1 MLRILFC
8 RWAIASL
15 IFLYSPLISQLTGE
29 LKIAFIRVSF
39 PSGEFPGF
47 TGNGSFLY
55 EENKICGSYTIDS
68 PPHDANYFQSH
79 INAVNNYYRTVS
91 YGKFGLDVAG
101 SKIFPNDNRS
111 SYELGK
117 LMNYYHE
124 LGKENDHEKRL
135 SELFRDALTVSY
147 SKDSINFSN
156 FDIIAIIHAGVGQ
169 DFNLPF
175 LDPTPEDIPS
185 TFVDKDMINKHL
197 GGPIQIGN
205 YIVNSGIIL
214 PESQNYP
221 LMDSNINK
229 VLSDPCDVQYSI
241 TGTWALMIGFA
252 AGLPP
257 LWDVESGQS
266 GAGVFSLMDLGA
278 NNGRG
283 IIPAPPDAWTR
294 IYAGWEEPVE
304 IQLFNKVE
312 LKSNQSNQIG
322 KLYIN
327 HNEYFLIENRN
338 NWFRENVSIDSAR
351 YNVWEKTD
359 NYPPYLNILIDSAGI
374 GFNEYGVITEVGN
387 YNLGLPASG
396 LLIWHIDEKKI
407 SEGIDS
413 YSINANRNHRGID
426 LEEAD
431 GAQDIGYLSNLLTDP
446 SSGYWG
452 DMWFSENKEYFR
464 ANSDGSM
471 IFSSFTFPNTKSN
484 NGANS
489 GIVINDISRSSR
501 SMTFKVTS
509 NYDISSINDK
519 NKSILFQWDVDSDGD
534 LDFIGEGD
542 ELWWSDNLDDFKSI
556 NNINGKLLDVIV
568 AQNSDTTSL
577 VILNEIN
584 NKHIIKWIVFESF
597 TGNFLT
603 KWKNEINDATEVKLI
618 KADSDNESIWIIKDG
633 EHLIIDNSGTI
644 ETEISE
650 SDYPYI
656 SPKNLSTVLW
666 PDRIEINEQVTHYG
680 DFKSLSLI
688 DLENDGSSE
697 IIVLNDRGDIYAF
710 DNNFLLK
717 NGFPVQS
724 NANGPI
730 LAMDLLGDNSPELIY
745 QDKIGIIQILDHEGE
760 KLDEISTTS
769 ELKALGVYKGRHAII
784 TSNALILYK
793 DDLNGFENEW
803 NYKYSTP
810 DNSRFLSNY
819 KTGGKP
825 SFIIDQYQTYAYP
838 NPSYNENVIFRIH
851 IGLAES
857 LNIEIFD
864 IAGYLIES
872 LSVDISSSSNYI
884 KEVHWDVST
893 IDSGIY
899 IARVVAATSSNS
911 EEKIIKVGVIK

>member
-8 RWAIASL
+8 RWVIASL

-39 PSGEFPGF
+39 PPGEFPGF

-55 EENKICGSYTIDS
+55 DENNICGSYTIDS

-91 YGKFGLDVAG
+91 YGKFGLDVVG

-111 SYELGK
+111 SYELGE

-221 LMDSNINK
+221 LMDSNIYK

-464 ANSDGSM
+464 ANTDGSM
-471 IFSSFTFPNTKSN
+471 VFSSSTFPNTKSN
-484 NGANS
+484 NDANS
-489 GIVINDISRSSR
+489 GIVINDIPQSSR

-519 NKSILFQWDVDSDGD
+519 NKTILFQWDVDSDGD

-542 ELWWSDNLDDFKSI
+542 ELWWSDSLDDFNLI
-556 NNINGKLLDVIV
+556 NDIDGELLEVIV
-568 AQNSDTTSL
+568 AQNSDTLSI
-577 VILNEIN
+577 VILKKKN
-584 NKHIIKWIVFESF
+584 NQNIIEWIEFDSS
-597 TGNFLT
+597 TGDFLS
-603 KWKNEINDATEVKLI
+603 KWKNERNNSSHLQLI
-618 KADSDNESIWIIKDG
+618 KADGNNETIWIIEDND
-633 EHLIIDNSGTI
+633 HLIIDKNGTVTI
-644 ETEISE
+644 EINQ
-650 SDYPYI
+650 SDYPYK
-656 SPKNLSTVLW
+656 SSNNLSAILW
-666 PDRIEINEQVTHYG
+666 PDRIEIIDLMAHYG
-680 DFKSLSLI
+680 KYESISLI
-688 DLENDGSSE
+688 DLENDGFAE
-697 IIVLNDRGDIYAF
+697 IIALDGMGDIYAF
-710 DNNFLLK
+710 DNNFFLK
-717 NGFPVQS
+717 SGFPVKS
-724 NANGPI
+724 NAIGPI
-730 LAMDLLGDNSPELIY
+730 LAMDLLGDDSPELIY
-745 QDKIGIIQILDHEGE
+745 QDKLGIIQILDNEGN
-760 KLDEISTTS
+760 KIDQIATS
-769 ELKALGVYKGRHAII
+769 SQLKGLGVYEGRHAII
-784 TSNALILYK
+784 TTNDLILFK
-793 DDLNGFENEW
+793 NDLNGFTNEW
-803 NYKYSTP
+803 NYRYSTV
-810 DNSRFLSNY
+810 DYSRYLIARSS
-819 KTGGKP
+819 GKP

-857 LNIEIFD
+857 LKIEIFD

-872 LSVDISSSSNYI
+872 FFVDISSSSNFI
-884 KEVHWDVST
+884 KEFHWDVST

-899 IARVVAATSSNS
+899 IARVVATMSSDS